1 MTTLLDDVNLLITKR
16 VGDIGRLKH
25 IKEAIENNNSL
36 YDSDREYLDNLIDK
50 HLFSNNSKK
59 KSNVVKP
66 TLKTIVFCNECGNT
80 LDKIGE
86 KCSNCKKTKH
96 QENIESTPSDY
107 SKINHNNQNKFN
119 PSLKQSELGL
129 PARVWEWA
137 IMIIFVYGMGIGELP
152 FIIFSEF
159 IDDGFW
165 EAFVAMVLLLVIVIV
180 FTSIFII
187 LMKHSLSKRYPKKI
201 KYLTNVTLFYTIF
214 PISITSFLIIL
225 LLML

>member
-1 MTTLLDDVNLLITKR
+1 M
-16 VGDIGRLKH
+16 
-25 IKEAIENNNSL
+25 
-36 YDSDREYLDNLIDK
+36 
-50 HLFSNNSKK
+50 
-59 KSNVVKP
+59 
-66 TLKTIVFCNECGNT
+66 FCNECGNT

-225 LLML
+225 LSML